1 MRKDSSVVRNHVA
14 ANHSEKVK
22 KIISL
27 VPDGGNYR
35 DLPENIEIVEISML
49 HGQDLQVIN
58 LHLLLIQGIDII
70 FIINIIEYQRLGSV
84 QDYNRFQMI
93 LFF

>member
-1 MRKDSSVVRNHVA
+1 MVETIRIYQK
-14 ANHSEKVK
+14 
-22 KIISL
+22 
-27 VPDGGNYR
+27 
-35 DLPENIEIVEISML
+35 NIEIVEIFML

-58 LHLLLIQGIDII
+58 LHLLLIQDIDII

-84 QDYNRFQMI
+84 QDYNHFQMI

>member
-1 MRKDSSVVRNHVA
+1 MVETIRIYMN
-14 ANHSEKVK
+14 
-22 KIISL
+22 
-27 VPDGGNYR
+27 
-35 DLPENIEIVEISML
+35 NIEIVEIFML

-58 LHLLLIQGIDII
+58 LHLLLIQDIDII